1 MPTGV
6 GRHRKEMFDN
16 LSDLYQQVILDHC
29 KHPRNFHEIPAATCS
44 AQGHNPLCGDQLKLY
59 LVMDGDKIQDAGFV
73 GSGCCIS
80 KASASLLT
88 ESVKGKTRA
97 EVEKTFALVHE
108 MVTSG
113 KVGDEVGKL
122 AVFAGVHKYPARVK
136 CAILPWHALLAALKG
151 GSAPV
156 STETEDM

>member
-1 MPTGV
+1 V
-6 GRHRKEMFDN
+6 FDE
-16 LSDLYQQVILDHC
+16 LTDLYQQVILDHC
-29 KHPRNFHEIPAATCS
+29 KNPRNFREAPAATCS

-59 LVMDGDKIQDAGFV
+59 LTLEKDLIKDVSFI

-97 EVEKTFALVHE
+97 EAERAFHLVRE
-108 MVTSG
+108 MVTTG
-113 KVGDEVGKL
+113 KVAGDVGKL

-136 CAILPWHALLAALKG
+136 CAILSWHALMAALKG
-151 GSAPV
+151 DGNKI